1 MILLL
6 RRIQLI
12 TRPLSSCLSGWW
24 CGSSAAPSNGC
35 AVSELI
41 LFRLMIE
48 YAHYDLLL
56 GGLLIEEDGDD
67 GEDIFSE
74 D

>member
-1 MILLL
+1 
-6 RRIQLI
+6 
-12 TRPLSSCLSGWW
+12 
-24 CGSSAAPSNGC
+24 
-35 AVSELI
+35 
-41 LFRLMIE
+41 MIE
-48 YAHYDLLL
+48 YAHYNLLL

>member
-1 MILLL
+1 KCGTKISSY
-6 RRIQLI
+6 Q
-12 TRPLSSCLSGWW
+12 SSCLSGWW

-48 YAHYDLLL
+48 YAHYNLLL